1 MLSTCREVIFR
12 LIRFC
17 VHKYTC
23 YPDMIHMQLFHYLTL
38 YADRQNE
45 NKVLLII
52 HPHIVGN
59 NLGILCIRSLGFFKI
74 SYERLFFISKWIR
87 QKRLVRLYVNINTH
101 QKEPGTRPALSEN
114 GTSEN
119 RWLRLLMKRV
129 IFRRCSASLLVK
141 IEETKILHNPI
152 ICIVQYAW
160 NYIDT
165 ISARETTSEVVK
177 HIVTQLKLLPVHLIS
192 VLTAA
197 PSV

>member
-1 MLSTCREVIFR
+1 M
-12 LIRFC
+12 
-17 VHKYTC
+17 
-23 YPDMIHMQLFHYLTL
+23 

-52 HPHIVGN
+52 HPHIAGN

-74 SYERLFFISKWIR
+74 SYERPERLFFISKWIR

-101 QKEPGTRPALSEN
+101 QKEPGTRLALSEN

-152 ICIVQYAW
+152 VCIVQYAW
-160 NYIDT
+160 NYIDV
-165 ISARETTSEVVK
+165 INARETTSEVVK
-177 HIVTQLKLLPVHLIS
+177 HIVTQLKLLPVNLIS
-192 VLTAA
+192 MLTAA